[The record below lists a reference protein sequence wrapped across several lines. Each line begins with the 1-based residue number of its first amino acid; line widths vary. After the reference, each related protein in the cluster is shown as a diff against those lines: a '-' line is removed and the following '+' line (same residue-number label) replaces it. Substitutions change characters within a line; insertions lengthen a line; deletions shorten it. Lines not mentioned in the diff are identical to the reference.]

1 MNRRRDP
8 RFRTRFDALYSTGQ
22 QEGAGVL
29 TELSSSGLRLEH
41 TSLCPA
47 LGTRVRIYVFVQPIA
62 PFEIQGLV
70 ARLTD
75 TGFAVNCDVADPDVR
90 RLVADVAALVTQ
102 PAA

>member
-8 RFRTRFDALYSTGQ
+8 RFKTRFDALYSTGAE
-22 QEGAGVL
+22 EGAGVL
-29 TELSSSGLRLEH
+29 TEISSGGARLEH
-41 TSLCPA
+41 ASLRPA
-47 LGTRVRIYVFVQPIA
+47 LGTRIRIYVFVQPIA

-75 TGFAVNCDVADPDVR
+75 TGFAVNCDVADPAVR
-90 RLVADVAALVTQ
+90 RLVADVAALVAT